1 LRNIGLAAGASF
13 AGFADRAMPGRNGM
27 IPSRIWWLSAVAAA
41 VVSFAVLSPAA
52 AQAPPAAAP
61 PAANSD
67 DPFGEEVT
75 LVEKTIV
82 YIAGSGM
89 WDSAFET
96 ITNSFKTVNGAM
108 AKLGLKANGAPM
120 TIYTATDDTGFQFQ
134 AAVPVAQAPTMPA
147 GSEIV
152 VGKSPAGKALKF
164 VHRGSYDA
172 MDTTYE
178 AITNYLD
185 EKQLEA
191 KDLFVEQYMKDPI
204 TTPEDD
210 LVIEVYVPL
219 K

>member
-1 LRNIGLAAGASF
+1 
-13 AGFADRAMPGRNGM
+13 M

-204 TTPEDD
+204 ATPEDD